1 MKLLWTAA
9 LTSFLFMSPAIAQ
22 VSVSAP
28 WVRATVAE
36 QKATGAFMKL
46 TATDATRLIEAKSPV
61 AGSVEIHE
69 MTMDNNIMK
78 MRAITGLDIPQ
89 GASVELK
96 PGGYHVMLLDLKQTL
111 KEGATVPIT
120 LVFEDKDKKQTSMQI
135 DAPVKSLTT
144 PAHKH

>member
-1 MKLLWTAA
+1 MKNFWISS
-9 LTSFLFMSPAIAQ
+9 LTSILLISPAFAQ
-22 VSVSAP
+22 VSVVTP

-46 TATDATRLIEAKSPV
+46 TATSATRLVQAKSPV
-61 AGSVEIHE
+61 AGVVEIHE

-78 MRAITGLDIPQ
+78 MRAIAALDIAQ
-89 GASVELK
+89 GGSLELK

-111 KEGATVPIT
+111 KEGEMVPIT
-120 LVFEDKDKKQTSMQI
+120 LVFEDKDKKQTSLQI
-135 DAPVKSLTT
+135 DAVVKSLTT